1 MTKFIPQRKNA
12 NKHTMHGLRLLEKSV
27 QQDGF
32 IDAQTAAADGEI
44 ISGSARLELSADK
57 FADVE
62 PIIVESDGKR
72 PVIVVRTDIPN
83 ADDPR
88 AKRLSIAA
96 NQIAHTDLDFDGE
109 LLKEWGNEDKAIKA
123 MFSDQEWMEIETA
136 TMSEDEAFGKL
147 PDSDRAPFRQ
157 ITFTLHDTQA
167 EQVFDALKLAK
178 AQGAFVDS
186 PNENSNGNA
195 LARICEFYLSNDIS

>member
-1 MTKFIPQRKNA
+1 
-12 NKHTMHGLRLLEKSV
+12 LRLLEKSV

-109 LLKEWGNEDKAIKA
+109 LLKEWGNEDKDIKA
-123 MFSDQEWMEIETA
+123 MFADSEWMEITGYLPTLDELKEQYGETG
-136 TMSEDEAFGKL
+136 ERDFYPVIKIQVH
-147 PDSDRAPFRQ
+147 PD
-157 ITFTLHDTQA
+157 TFTKYNALMKDMAGVDDA
-167 EQVFDALKLAK
+167 EKFDAL
-178 AQGAFVDS
+178 
-186 PNENSNGNA
+186 
-195 LARICEFYLSNDIS
+195 ISRGC